1 MQGFSEVQLFV
12 IAAVASIVVY
22 LFKIAKVTQKP
33 AWLTVLLYGV
43 SLVLAVAFA
52 RPALPPFPPLSD
64 AVTFV
69 PALLAWLG
77 ALLIPISA
85 LVGFATLIY
94 NTLLK
99 IVLDKWVTPVL
110 TRKK

>member
-1 MQGFSEVQLFV
+1 MAMELNAVQLFV
-12 IAAVASIVVY
+12 IASIASVIVY
-22 LFKIAKVTQKP
+22 LLKIAKVTQKP
-33 AWLTVLLYGV
+33 AWLTLLVYGV
-43 SLVLAVAFA
+43 SLVLAAAFA

-69 PALLAWLG
+69 PALIAWVG
-77 ALLIPISA
+77 ALLLPISA

-99 IVLDKWVTPVL
+99 MVLDKWVAPL
-110 TRKK
+110 LKK